1 MLRIKNGD
9 LYLTILMGIIIAF
22 ATLIPADI
30 LPETLGTDKLHHLVA
45 FSAFVLRVGLMRPNR
60 GRVILLTALILGGA
74 IELIQPY
81 MNRSGEMADF
91 WADAISA
98 GLGILLG
105 KRIAQMTKSSQRRKF
120 ANFDNAK
127 FSRCSSFAIR
137 CLCCTVAANNS

>member
-1 MLRIKNGD
+1 MKLPMLRIKNGD

-45 FSAFVLRVGLMRPNR
+45 FSAFVLRVSLMRPNR

-105 KRIAQMTKSSQRRKF
+105 KRIAQMT
-120 ANFDNAK
+120 
-127 FSRCSSFAIR
+127 
-137 CLCCTVAANNS
+137 NSG